1 MVQKTENVRKQT
13 EVCDRW
19 APIIRNRCEAGVSAR
34 CGKAQNRLHTAA
46 AASSGSL
53 TGRRKAN
60 LNFYKRSF
68 QLLFNWLSGPDTRTF
83 PSALSLRKL
92 EGDLYFKT
100 SGAKTLVCGPGKL
113 YVTAA
118 HHLRKVLRVDPRLH
132 QCRQGPLEACHSYC
146 RPLQC
151 GAHISSDGVIP
162 QQISHVHLSK
172 SGP

>member
-19 APIIRNRCEAGVSAR
+19 APIIRNQCEAGGSAR
-34 CGKAQNRLHTAA
+34 CGKAQNRLHTAV

-92 EGDLYFKT
+92 EGDLYFE
-100 SGAKTLVCGPGKL
+100 PQ
-113 YVTAA
+113 
-118 HHLRKVLRVDPRLH
+118 VLRLWCVAPGSFMS
-132 QCRQGPLEACHSYC
+132 QPLTISGKSSGLTQDCTNAVRGHWK
-146 RPLQC
+146 LVI
-151 GAHISSDGVIP
+151 HIAVLYNVGHIY
-162 QQISHVHLSK
+162 QAM
-172 SGP
+172 G